1 MYYFIVNTAAG
12 HSKVVSLM
20 NRLKQKLLEKGIF
33 GEMMKTTTK
42 GDASHLARIA
52 IKKGYSTV
60 VAIGGDGTVHEVLNG
75 IAGTGTVLGIIPLG
89 SENRIAKSLGIS
101 LDWKEA
107 IDDLAARS
115 MQNIDIGKVQE
126 SKTYFLLSGSI
137 GLGVE
142 LVRDKFREKKSGF
155 LNLWGSSSHIR
166 KTLLKTGIFGI
177 ECVVDRTFRLTSQV
191 YHVSVLNSGEHFSSV
206 FQSINNDCRDG
217 LLDLVLY
224 ASDANAKRIGNLLP
238 NKNRSITVLRGKE
251 IHLDTNVRMDVQVDG
266 QIVAKTPVTF
276 RIASFGQKVIVSKA
290 KN

>member
-12 HSKVVSLM
+12 HSKVVPLM

-33 GEMMKTTTK
+33 GELMKTTTK

-75 IAGTGTVLGIIPLG
+75 IAGTATVLGIIPLG
-89 SENRIAKSLGIS
+89 SENRIAQSLGIS

-115 MQNIDIGKVQE
+115 IQNVDIGKVQE
-126 SKTYFLLSGSI
+126 SKTYFLLSGSV
-137 GLGVE
+137 GLGVD
-142 LVRDKFREKKSGF
+142 LVREKFREKSSWF
-155 LNLWGSSSHIR
+155 SRLWSSHSQVR
-166 KTLLKTGIFGI
+166 KTLLKTGIFGV
-177 ECVVDRTFRLTSQV
+177 ECVIDRTFRMTSQI
-191 YHVSVLNSGEHFSSV
+191 YHASVMNAGEHFTTV
-206 FQSINNDCRDG
+206 FQPVPSDCRDG

-224 ASDANAKRIGNLLP
+224 SSDTNAKRIANLLP
-238 NKNRSITVLRGKE
+238 HKNKSITILRGKE
-251 IHLDTNVRMDVQVDG
+251 IHLDTAVRMDVQVDG

-276 RIASFGQKVIVSKA
+276 RVASFGQKVIVSKT